1 MEVDLGWNC
10 RPSFYY
16 FWVAHFVRSFTN
28 QNLNILKSHS
38 QLLKNLSKLRMFT
51 FRVGWDQGW
60 DRREKLVKNLS
71 SQLCRSQ
78 LKFSSNSDE
87 LSISRGQFEFC
98 WNLCLRCTDKNL
110 LTGLSIEFYKTK
122 QQLTAE
128 ETIAGE
134 LHFWRIWTFQSN
146 FFSFKIYWR

>member
-1 MEVDLGWNC
+1 MA
-10 RPSFYY
+10 RPAS
-16 FWVAHFVRSFTN
+16 R
-28 QNLNILKSHS
+28 
-38 QLLKNLSKLRMFT
+38 LLLLR
-51 FRVGWDQGW
+51 
-60 DRREKLVKNLS
+60 
-71 SQLCRSQ
+71 LCLQESERNWSLLTVN

-146 FFSFKIYWR
+146 FFSFKIYWRKKLDYYTMAGRYDRAITVFSPDGHLFQVRFWLRQKTSKIFTLIYKLIFI